1 MWNYK
6 LKITNLKLSP
16 AFTIVEL
23 LVAMAL
29 VVILVALSSLIFA
42 TGVKAHRIAD
52 STIEM
57 TRRADAVCQQLTAD
71 FRGLRKDGEIL
82 LVWVASPA
90 IDETGNPIVPV
101 QYQKFDRII
110 FFADGNFQSY
120 NPQPTKHI
128 TGNLARISYVP
139 AKNSVGN
146 RAQQQTDRAGRILA
160 RTQHIYTA
168 DTDVI
173 PFPDFSAAWDP
184 ALFETRNFSS
194 EYQTMT
200 MAEWTDLSHPS
211 NPNVDAKNNILTILS
226 DIQNILAVDN
236 SVTTGGPTV
245 DKGDTSTLHN
255 YFAEG
260 MGQFGIQ
267 IWRQD
272 EQRWFPQI
280 DPNHDGDYSDSD
292 YPLQGGVI
300 HSEQV
305 DGILYDGS
313 GEESLATASGIPLTF
328 TALKFTFTLYD
339 DKGLFPE
346 GRIFTHIVRID
357 D

>member
-1 MWNYK
+1 
-6 LKITNLKLSP
+6 
-16 AFTIVEL
+16 
-23 LVAMAL
+23 MAL

-52 STIEM
+52 STIEI
-57 TRRADAVCQQLTAD
+57 TRRAEAICQQLTAD
-71 FRGLRKDGEIL
+71 FRGLRKDGEIFL
-82 LVWVASPA
+82 AWVISPA
-90 IDETGNPIVPV
+90 VNGNG
-101 QYQKFDRII
+101 YEKFDRIV

-139 AKNSVGN
+139 AKNDDGI
-146 RAQQQTDRAGRILA
+146 RAQYQPDRAGRILA

-168 DTDVI
+168 DTDVT
-173 PFPDFSAAWDP
+173 PFPNFSAAWDP
-184 ALFETRNFSS
+184 AMFETRNFSS

-226 DIQNILAVDN
+226 DIKNILAIDN

-245 DKGDTSTLHN
+245 DKRYSSTLHN

-260 MGQFGIQ
+260 IGQFGIQ
-267 IWRQD
+267 IWLED

-280 DPNHDGDYSDSD
+280 DPNYDGNYSDSD
-292 YPLQGGVI
+292 YPYFVDKDK
-300 HSEQV
+300 V

-313 GEESLATASGIPLTF
+313 GEESLATASGVPLTF
-328 TALKFTFTLYD
+328 AALKFTFTLYD

-346 GRIFTHIVRID
+346 GRTFTHIVRID
-357 D
+357 H